1 MVLGYGVSSYAWWC
15 FGMPLL
21 GQQIPIFIDA
31 EAFRQNPH
39 LLLKSFLILVT
50 FIGSDVT
57 SHVLRVFSPAS
68 STIKVKIFFL
78 YFLQP

>member
-1 MVLGYGVSSYAWWC
+1 MVLGYGVDSYAWWC

-31 EAFRQNPH
+31 EAFRQNPY

-50 FIGSDVT
+50 FIGFDVT
-57 SHVLRVFSPAS
+57 SVPIQSPDPNLINKLS
-68 STIKVKIFFL
+68 
-78 YFLQP
+78 Y